1 MTPTG
6 SNKAEL
12 VARVEAFLHTSRV
25 AVDGVT
31 ASPQGQKRDNASRQG
46 LAIFQEAAETKDI
59 HIIVAVEKAFNQT
72 ELDQFGDSPRMRN
85 SLREAIKGMEVIE
98 AHLIYLKDPE
108 KYRFINETHTL
119 SKNRKGDLPYDEA
132 RQAIRS
138 HMTRLNNLDTSR
150 MDEAER
156 EILEQRKENI
166 QTAEEAYIPLQKT
179 ALNIKDEAN

>member
-6 SNKAEL
+6 SNKAGL
-12 VARVEAFLHTSRV
+12 VARVKSFLYTSRV
-25 AVDGVT
+25 AINRVN
-31 ASPQGQKRDNASRQG
+31 ASPEGRIRDNTSRQG
-46 LAIFQEAAETKDI
+46 LAIFKEAAETKDI
-59 HIIVAVEKAFNQT
+59 HTIIAVEKAFNQT
-72 ELDQFGDSPRMRN
+72 ELDQFGDSPNMRN

-119 SKNRKGDLPYDEA
+119 NKNRKGDLPYDEA

>member
-6 SNKAEL
+6 SNKAKL
-12 VARVEAFLHTSRV
+12 VARVELFLLASRV
-25 AVDGVT
+25 AVNNVN
-31 ASPQGQKRDNASRQG
+31 ASPEGRIRDNASRQG
-46 LAIFQEAAETKDI
+46 LEIFKEAAETKDP

-179 ALNIKDEAN
+179 ALDIKD

>member
-12 VARVEAFLHTSRV
+12 VARVEAFLLTSRA
-25 AVDGVT
+25 AVDSVND
-31 ASPQGQKRDNASRQG
+31 SPEGQERDNLSRQG
-46 LAIFQEAAETKDI
+46 LEIFKEAAETKDP
-59 HIIVAVEKAFNQT
+59 HIVVAVEKAFNQT
-72 ELDQFGDSPRMRN
+72 ELEQFAGSPRMRN

-119 SKNRKGDLPYDEA
+119 NKNRKGALPYDEA
-132 RQAIRS
+132 RQALRS

-156 EILEQRKENI
+156 EILEQRKQNI
-166 QTAEEAYIPLQKT
+166 QIAEDVYIALQKT
-179 ALNIKDEAN
+179 ALNIT

>member
-46 LAIFQEAAETKDI
+46 LAIFKEAAETKDI
-59 HIIVAVEKAFNQT
+59 HIIIAVEKAFNQT
-72 ELDQFGDSPRMRN
+72 ELEQFGDSPNMRN
-85 SLREAIKGMEVIE
+85 SLLQAIKGMEVIE
-98 AHLIYLKDPE
+98 AHLIYLKDPA
-108 KYRFINETHTL
+108 KYRLINETHTL
-119 SKNRKGDLPYDEA
+119 NKNRKGDLPYDEA
-132 RQAIRS
+132 RQALRS

-156 EILEQRKENI
+156 AILEQRKQNI
-166 QTAEEAYIPLQKT
+166 QIAEDVYIKKQKP
-179 ALNIKDEAN
+179 ALNIKE

>member
-6 SNKAEL
+6 SNKAKL

-25 AVDGVT
+25 AVNRVN
-31 ASPQGQKRDNASRQG
+31 ASPEGRARDNTSRQG
-46 LAIFQEAAETKDI
+46 LKIFQEAAKTKDP
-59 HIIVAVEKAFNQT
+59 HIMVAVERAFNQT

-119 SKNRKGDLPYDEA
+119 NKNRKGDLPYDEA
-132 RQAIRS
+132 RQALRS

-156 EILEQRKENI
+156 EILEQRKINI
-166 QTAEEAYIPLQKT
+166 QIAEDVYIALQKT
-179 ALNIKDEAN
+179 ALDIKE